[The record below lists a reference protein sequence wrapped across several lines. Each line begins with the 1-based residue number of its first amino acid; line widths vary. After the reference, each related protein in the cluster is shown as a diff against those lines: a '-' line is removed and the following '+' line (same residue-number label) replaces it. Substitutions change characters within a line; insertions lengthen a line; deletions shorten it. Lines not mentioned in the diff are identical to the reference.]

1 MSETNEETR
10 QEAGK
15 IYNVG
20 SVNNMYVENIIIQPP
35 TPELQTPPETQAL
48 PSPAAKKKYITDE
61 KKRRYVLDDYDEED
75 EFEFCPDQ
83 LYVLSLYFITL
94 SEGQE
99 RYALLDY
106 VSYAPTIKAG
116 LVIDDIW
123 SVPHTITPIDLKGK
137 KVRTVKEIKSI
148 YSEALPGLADTLSIL
163 ETDLFCNLGIVEKKV
178 ERGREYIEYKQSTAE
193 PDKTRCNYVREF
205 FVHDIDSTGVMN
217 LADPECLHQHRY
229 LPFAMLDQLPR
240 AGGLIRFMDKSIPD
254 NVSDVLLY
262 DKRRLIQN
270 AVKVTRDDLVYQ
282 LENLL
287 FIITLM
293 DGNKLI
299 PPTQLLSSIL
309 DQSMVFGNVGRYCVD
324 GANIIGCVPYKKYN
338 FTDLLCR
345 LYQGLSVIYPKLNL
359 CCTVLHCS
367 FEYGK
372 IFGIPSRS
380 PSFKLPEHFLSHDL
394 GAAHA
399 WDQFDQSPGILFGWD
414 MKDSERVKF
423 APKGAQV
430 CQPQNYNENNRTM
443 NFIKWKK
450 DKQ

>member
-1 MSETNEETR
+1 
-10 QEAGK
+10 
-15 IYNVG
+15 
-20 SVNNMYVENIIIQPP
+20 
-35 TPELQTPPETQAL
+35 
-48 PSPAAKKKYITDE
+48 
-61 KKRRYVLDDYDEED
+61 
-75 EFEFCPDQ
+75 
-83 LYVLSLYFITL
+83 
-94 SEGQE
+94 
-99 RYALLDY
+99 
-106 VSYAPTIKAG
+106 
-116 LVIDDIW
+116 
-123 SVPHTITPIDLKGK
+123 
-137 KVRTVKEIKSI
+137 
-148 YSEALPGLADTLSIL
+148 
-163 ETDLFCNLGIVEKKV
+163 
-178 ERGREYIEYKQSTAE
+178 
-193 PDKTRCNYVREF
+193 
-205 FVHDIDSTGVMN
+205 
-217 LADPECLHQHRY
+217 
-229 LPFAMLDQLPR
+229 
-240 AGGLIRFMDKSIPD
+240 
-254 NVSDVLLY
+254 
-262 DKRRLIQN
+262 
-270 AVKVTRDDLVYQ
+270 
-282 LENLL
+282 
-287 FIITLM
+287 
-293 DGNKLI
+293 
-299 PPTQLLSSIL
+299 
-309 DQSMVFGNVGRYCVD
+309 MVFGNVGRYCVD

>member
-1 MSETNEETR
+1 MSEMSEETK

-15 IYNVG
+15 IYNVS
-20 SVNNMYVENIIIQPP
+20 SVENMYVDTMIVQAPA
-35 TPELQTPPETQAL
+35 PEPQKL
-48 PSPAAKKKYITDE
+48 PAPAAKKDYITDE
-61 KKRRYVLDDYDEED
+61 KKSRCVLDDYDDEA
-75 EFEFCPDQ
+75 EFEFYPDR

-106 VSYAPTIKAG
+106 VSYAPMVKDG
-116 LVIDDIW
+116 RVNDDIW
-123 SVPHTITPIDLKGK
+123 SVPYTITPIDLGGR
-137 KVRTVKEIKSI
+137 KVRKVKEIKSV
-148 YSEALPGLADTLSIL
+148 YSETLPGLTDTLSTL
-163 ETDLFCNLGIVEKKV
+163 ESDLFYNLGIVYKKV
-178 ERGREYIEYKQSTAE
+178 EKGKEYIEYKQSTTE
-193 PDKTRCNYVREF
+193 PDKMRCNYVREF
-205 FVHDIDSTGVMN
+205 FVHDIDSTGVLN

-229 LPFAMLDQLPR
+229 LPFTVLDQLPR
-240 AGGLIRFMDKSIPD
+240 TGGLIRFMDKPLPD

-270 AVKVTRDDLVYQ
+270 AVKISRNDLVYQ

-299 PPTQLLSSIL
+299 PPTHLLSSIL

-324 GANIIGCVPYKKYN
+324 GANIIGCIPYKKFN

-345 LYQGLSVIYPKLNL
+345 LYKGLSVIYPNLNL
-359 CCTVLHCS
+359 GCTVLYCS

-372 IFGIPSRS
+372 IYGLPSRAA
-380 PSFKLPEHFLSHDL
+380 SFKLPELFLSHDL
-394 GAAHA
+394 GSAHA
-399 WDQFDQSPGILFGWD
+399 WDQVDQDPGILFGWD

-430 CQPQNYNENNRTM
+430 YRPQNYNENNRTM